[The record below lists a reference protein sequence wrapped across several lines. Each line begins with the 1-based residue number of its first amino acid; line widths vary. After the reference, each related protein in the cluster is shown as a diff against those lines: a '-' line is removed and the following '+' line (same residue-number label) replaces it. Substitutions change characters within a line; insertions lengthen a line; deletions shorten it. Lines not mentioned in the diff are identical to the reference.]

1 MRKRDIR
8 FNGEAATLH
17 HASARGHVTRNA
29 GNFTRGSQ
37 LVTHEFMMT
46 FAGFRVPFQTWF
58 GPFVTIL
65 CALLFFGLQDHD
77 IQLILMRVWSG
88 LWTFVG
94 GDSAHIITLTIPTG
108 QQLHV
113 PMGYVPHQVDVELAV
128 SKAIKYVIGST
139 LMATF
144 TAAPVIIWFVNFS
157 HKRGKAVLQERHERG
172 AWMSTFPVLLG
183 AVKSLNV
190 QEFRKE
196 CAAIQP
202 APLPPKAL
210 VAMTPVQRANKG
222 VHTPYVIAGIP
233 YPWRLEQSHT
243 MLIGTTGT
251 GKTTQLRSL
260 VSQLR
265 ARGHRAV
272 IFDLTGTFVESFYR
286 PETDKILNPMDNR
299 CTPWTIFHECQNY
312 ADFLSAATALIP
324 SHPDEKEPF
333 WQNAARV
340 LFVEMCIKL
349 AEDGET
355 SNAAIAHHLMT
366 ADLKRIHEKLEGTVA
381 GPLTTEKA
389 SKMAESVRSVLNVN
403 GQALRFLTDP
413 TPGDENAFSIRDWI
427 ARTDNESSILFIT
440 ASYNDLDLTRGL
452 MTLWMNLAV
461 NSLMRLPKTRELRTW
476 YLFDEVHALHV
487 LPAIENGLQSA
498 RNYGGAFVLGIH
510 SFDKLVA
517 TYGLQSATSLTGLAR
532 TKLILATAD
541 RTTAEKCSEFIGSRE
556 VREVDEAYSYG
567 YNNTRD
573 ASTLT
578 PRTTVKPLV
587 LPDDI
592 TDLRSMH
599 GFIKFPDGFP
609 SAPIT
614 LTYRSYPE
622 IARGFLPRRD
632 FKPGKYIPPEERA
645 GKRADDR
652 GEGGR
657 ENTPTRPGVTAVADE
672 KTRIQPAASGL
683 STERSEAEIAASA
696 MNVPVQPGSSLPV
709 PSTEPRSA
717 AQDNP
722 ILARMHEGASDR
734 GAAKSADQPTSG
746 LRVQNSVHGRALESG
761 QTARPTDGKTAV
773 EIRKAAIEEN
783 RPEEQILR
791 ETREGAGTDVDHHHG
806 HHQHGRSAEP
816 GIDLDND
823 MDM

>member
-1 MRKRDIR
+1 MRSDDIR
-8 FNGEAATLH
+8 YNGKAATLH
-17 HASARGHVTRNA
+17 HASARGKVTRNG
-29 GNFTRGSQ
+29 GNFTRGTQ
-37 LVTHEFMMT
+37 LVTHEFKMT
-46 FAGFRVPFQTWF
+46 FAGFRVPYQIWSTVFIT
-58 GPFVTIL
+58 VL
-65 CALLFFGLQDHD
+65 CGLLYFGLQDHD
-77 IQLILMRVWSG
+77 VQLILMRIWSG
-88 LWTFVG
+88 LWTFLG
-94 GDSAHIITLTIPTG
+94 GSSEHIISLTLPTG
-108 QQLHV
+108 QQVRV
-113 PMGYVPHQVDVELAV
+113 PMGYVAYQNDVRIAV
-128 SKAIKYVIGST
+128 AKAIKYLIGSA

-144 TAAPVIIWFVNFS
+144 VGTPLIIWFVNFS
-157 HKRGKAVLQERHERG
+157 RNRGKAVLEERHERG
-172 AWMSTFPVLLG
+172 AWMSTFKVLHT
-183 AVKSLNV
+183 AVQAFNRR
-190 QEFRKE
+190 EFARE
-196 CAAIQP
+196 CASIRPQP
-202 APLPPKAL
+202 MKPKHVVAL
-210 VAMTPVQRANKG
+210 TPTQRANKG
-222 VHTPYVIAGIP
+222 IHTPYVIAGIP

-260 VSQLR
+260 VKQLR
-265 ARGHRAV
+265 AHGHRAV
-272 IFDLTGTFVESFYR
+272 IFDLTGTFVETFYDPR
-286 PETDKILNPMDNR
+286 TDMILNPMDER
-299 CTPWTIFHECQNY
+299 CTAWTIFDECQNY

-349 AEDGET
+349 KEDGET
-355 SNAAIAHHLMT
+355 TNAAIAHHLMT
-366 ADLKRIHEKLEGTVA
+366 ADLKRIHAKLEGTVA

-413 TPGDENAFSIRDWI
+413 KPGDGKPFSIRDWI
-427 ARTDNESSILFIT
+427 ARNDDESSILFIT

-461 NSLMRLPKTRELRTW
+461 NSLMRLPKTRTLRTW

-592 TDLRSMH
+592 TNLPSMH
-599 GFIKFPDGFP
+599 GFVKFPNGFP
-609 SAPIT
+609 AAPIT
-614 LTYRSYPE
+614 LTYRHYRE
-622 IARGFLPRRD
+622 IAPGFQPRTD
-632 FKPGKYIPPEERA
+632 FTPAEYIPPEERA
-645 GKRADDR
+645 KRRADEG
-652 GEGGR
+652 GEGER
-657 ENTPTRPGVTAVADE
+657 ENTPTRPDQGAQATEKDEREADG
-672 KTRIQPAASGL
+672 KTPA
-683 STERSEAEIAASA
+683 TERSEAEIAADA
-696 MNVPVQPGSSLPV
+696 MLDPVQPGRP
-709 PSTEPRSA
+709 A
-717 AQDNP
+717 AGGAGDAVLTNP
-722 ILARMHEGASDR
+722 IAIP
-734 GAAKSADQPTSG
+734 GAADRAGGGGAQSVDKAPAG
-746 LRVQNSVHGRALESG
+746 LRIQSSIHG
-761 QTARPTDGKTAV
+761 
-773 EIRKAAIEEN
+773 KAAETGQNNRPNESKASSDIEKARVEEN
-783 RPEEQILR
+783 RREDQLLR
-791 ETREGAGTDVDHHHG
+791 ETREGAGTESDHHHDHR
-806 HHQHGRSAEP
+806 HHEHEP
-816 GIDLDND
+816 SPDLDND